1 MTHPQLRRLKI
12 HRYEEFVDVPW
23 IVFSPHENVILGING
38 AGKTRLLRLIS
49 AVLNFNYADL
59 LAQDFD
65 VEFELTYLGR
75 PRDTTVV
82 EMQGRIHSEELSP
95 SSDTRGSELLG
106 TRRQLGVMLA
116 AASADHRLVLTQD
129 RTGSALQFD
138 GVRTTVT
145 RTSSP
150 GDPIPWDH
158 IADMKDPQ
166 LSALLPGSTGFYTRE
181 DDRDFQALIR
191 DVQFRLKPGKRAQ
204 IPYVESTGDVPPLLV
219 ATLVTQLAYLL
230 DSEKMRDGLRFT
242 PDYAFPA
249 FPGEGAPPGS
259 FLPLLSALGAE
270 SLALRPKV
278 VQANGVLHC
287 KGFEVRLKFTSG
299 AEYTDS
305 GLTFGQRRFLLMA
318 LLLIFRPSFPA
329 FIDEIDNGL
338 HPRLVEA
345 ALNLLSERQSFFTS
359 HNKIVVDYINY
370 DSADDIRRKIHICRR
385 DATGR
390 QTVDTISE
398 SHAQEVYE
406 KVAVGIM
413 HTSDVLLVEG
423 LW

>member
-1 MTHPQLRRLKI
+1 
-12 HRYEEFVDVPW
+12 
-23 IVFSPHENVILGING
+23 
-38 AGKTRLLRLIS
+38 
-49 AVLNFNYADL
+49 
-59 LAQDFD
+59 
-65 VEFELTYLGR
+65 
-75 PRDTTVV
+75 
-82 EMQGRIHSEELSP
+82 MQGRIHSEELSP
-95 SSDTRGSELLG
+95 SSDT
-106 TRRQLGVMLA
+106 
-116 AASADHRLVLTQD
+116 
-129 RTGSALQFD
+129 
-138 GVRTTVT
+138 
-145 RTSSP
+145 
-150 GDPIPWDH
+150 
-158 IADMKDPQ
+158 
-166 LSALLPGSTGFYTRE
+166 
-181 DDRDFQALIR
+181 
-191 DVQFRLKPGKRAQ
+191 
-204 IPYVESTGDVPPLLV
+204 
-219 ATLVTQLAYLL
+219 L

-413 HTSDVLLVEG
+413 HPSDVLLVEG